1 MPYKYN
7 AKLILY
13 RKEQG
18 WILFVYLYE
27 TYLSLWY
34 KARGCQI
41 KERSISW
48 MQLDDLAL
56 IYFDTSWLYV
66 WEYITLI
73 IICTCTCLY
82 SIVQGSNMKSVSC
95 NTHMYKNCCIHELFE
110 CVRHRV
116 VCFFL
121 IMILDIFCHEI
132 KEQQATSRFS
142 SNVISANKMF
152 LVCLKKKFSVFIVLL
167 WV

>member
-1 MPYKYN
+1 M
-7 AKLILY
+7 ILY

-18 WILFVYLYE
+18 WILFVYLYD

-48 MQLDDLAL
+48 MQLDGLAL

-82 SIVQGSNMKSVSC
+82 SIVQGSDMKSVSC

-110 CVRHRV
+110 SVCVIGLSALV
-116 VCFFL
+116 FFFFL
-121 IMILDIFCHEI
+121 IMILKIVFFFMRAKNPI
-132 KEQQATSRFS
+132 ATGYE
-142 SNVISANKMF
+142 
-152 LVCLKKKFSVFIVLL
+152 
-167 WV
+167 